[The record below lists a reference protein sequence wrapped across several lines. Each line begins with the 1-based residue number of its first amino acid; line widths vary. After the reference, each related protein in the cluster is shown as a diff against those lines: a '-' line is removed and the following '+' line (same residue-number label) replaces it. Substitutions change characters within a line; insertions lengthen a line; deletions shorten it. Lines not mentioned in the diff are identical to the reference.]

1 MRYVVKELLRHRW
14 RTIFSITGYAVAS
27 VFILVLLCITGSNK
41 KDSFGILQNTGT
53 HFIVYIPSTTACCTS
68 STANSGVIAEGV
80 RTMMMDSSIIRSIEN
95 VEGVKDA
102 APCLLFRMHDEG
114 FKGDITLSGI
124 DTTSIATAS
133 SSCSRTN
140 LVSGKFLS
148 ANPSELVAEQSF
160 AAAHSLSVGDTLH
173 VFGGKM
179 TIAGIVNSGIKPVKA
194 DFYAPITFVRS
205 ILKDNLRCNSPYF
218 DMNIVLVEVE
228 DARMQN
234 DVMAKIK
241 NMMYKFAVSS
251 YNCYE
256 PASKAMSVIGKSS
269 LGITVMIFVFLVIFS
284 AKTQLTA
291 LMERFREIGILKS
304 LGWSDLRL
312 GMNVIGISL
321 IQALTGVTTG
331 ILIGIAVIVIL
342 RNNGSTIFGAAGF
355 AFSYAGIPLLYI
367 LALAGALIAAV
378 FPLVK
383 IYYTRPGDII
393 KNNM

>member
-27 VFILVLLCITGSNK
+27 VFILVLLSITGANK
-41 KDSFGILQNTGT
+41 KDSFGILQSTGT

-80 RTMMMDSSIIRSIEN
+80 RTMMMDSTIIRSIEN
-95 VEGVKDA
+95 VKGVKDA
-102 APCLLFRMHDEG
+102 APCLLFRMYDEG
-114 FKGDITLSGI
+114 LNGDITLSGI

-160 AAAHSLSVGDTLH
+160 AAARRLSVGDTLQ

-179 TIAGIVNSGIKPVKA
+179 IIAGIVNSGIKPVKA

-205 ILKDNLRCNSPYF
+205 ILKDNLKCNSPYF

-228 DARMQN
+228 DARMQK
-234 DVMAKIK
+234 DVMAQIK
-241 NMMYKFAVSS
+241 NMMYKFAVST

-256 PASKAMSVIGKSS
+256 PASKAMSVIEKSS
-269 LGITVMIFVFLVIFS
+269 LGITIMIFVFLVIFS

-304 LGWSDLRL
+304 LGWSDLSL
-312 GMNVIGISL
+312 GINVVVMSL
-321 IQALTGVTTG
+321 IQAFTGVTAGLLTG
-331 ILIGIAVIVIL
+331 IIVIGIL
-342 RNNGSTIFGAAGF
+342 KNTGSTMFGAAGYSF
-355 AFSYAGIPLLYI
+355 NYAYIPLLYI
-367 LALAGALIAAV
+367 LAIAGALTAAA

-383 IYYTRPGDII
+383 IFSTRPGDII

>member
-14 RTIFSITGYAVAS
+14 RTIFSISGYAVAS
-27 VFILVLLCITGSNK
+27 VFILVLLSITGANK

-80 RTMMMDSSIIRSIEN
+80 RTMMMDSTIIRSIEN
-95 VEGVKDA
+95 VKGVKDA
-102 APCLLFRMHDEG
+102 APCLLFRMYDERLN
-114 FKGDITLSGI
+114 GDITLSGI

-148 ANPSELVAEQSF
+148 ANPAELVAEQSF
-160 AAAHSLSVGDTLH
+160 AVAHSLSLGDTLNI
-173 VFGGKM
+173 FGGKM
-179 TIAGIVNSGIKPVKA
+179 ILAGIVNSGIKPVKA
-194 DFYAPITFVRS
+194 DFYAPISFVRS
-205 ILKDNLRCNSPYF
+205 ILKDNLQCNSPYF

-228 DARMQN
+228 DARMQK
-234 DVMAKIK
+234 DVMAQIK

-256 PASKAMSVIGKSS
+256 PASRTMSLIEKSS
-269 LGITVMIFVFLVIFS
+269 LGITVAIFVFLVIFS

-304 LGWSDLRL
+304 LGWSDFRL

-321 IQALTGVTTG
+321 IQAFTGVSAGLLGGMALTG
-331 ILIGIAVIVIL
+331 ILQ
-342 RNNGSTIFGAAGF
+342 RSGSTIFGTAGF
-355 AFSYAGIPLLYI
+355 TFNYSAIPLLYI
-367 LALAGALIAAV
+367 LAVAGAMIAVA

-383 IYYTRPGDII
+383 IYNTRAGEII